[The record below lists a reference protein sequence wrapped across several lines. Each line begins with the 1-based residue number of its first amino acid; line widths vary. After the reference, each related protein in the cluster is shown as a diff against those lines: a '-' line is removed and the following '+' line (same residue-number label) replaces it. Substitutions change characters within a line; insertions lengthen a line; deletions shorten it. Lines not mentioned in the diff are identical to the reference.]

1 MRKYILP
8 PSDVM
13 FPVTPYHR
21 AHHQSVL
28 LFAHLEERNN
38 LLPYT
43 LLAVSLYMLH
53 LHPLQQMHNT
63 VPIPSAKKF
72 FPKPSMY
79 HNEVKLSYL
88 QKSSAR
94 FQVVPRKAPQS
105 VHWCILFPF
114 SFLSFLE
121 YSWRT
126 LLYNKLGY
134 TPFFRSNTY
143 FLVYILSYIPF
154 IFNHF
159 KSIFNPF

>member
-28 LFAHLEERNN
+28 LFAHLD
-38 LLPYT
+38 
-43 LLAVSLYMLH
+43 

-63 VPIPSAKKF
+63 VPVPSAKKF
-72 FPKPSMY
+72 FPKLSMY
-79 HNEVKLSYL
+79 HNEVKLSHL

-126 LLYNKLGY
+126 LLYNKPGY

-159 KSIFNPF
+159 KYILNPF